1 MRYVHASMDVR
12 NPFPLDLIAS
22 DGPLVSLHLGPDGRP
37 NGATACAHV
46 PAPPERVWNIVSDL
60 SSYANRVPMIDKVKL
75 EGNRVTIH
83 LKFKVTIVSVGF
95 SFTAD
100 VETVPGR
107 SIDLRWV
114 SGEPRNMRL
123 SINVIPYADG
133 KETILV
139 GSGAFDIQ
147 SLGWLV
153 KYFLKHHP
161 EIELGVFPG
170 VAFALIDS
178 MQRAALGR

>member
-1 MRYVHASMDVR
+1 MDVR
-12 NPFPLDLIAS
+12 IPFPLDLVAS
-22 DGPLVSLHLGPDGRP
+22 DGPLVSLHLGPNGRP

-46 PAPPERVWNIVSDL
+46 PVPPERLWEVVSDL
-60 SSYANRVPMIDKVKL
+60 PSYANRVPMIDKVKL
-75 EGNRVTIH
+75 EGDHVSVH

-95 SFTAD
+95 SFTAA

-107 SIDLRWV
+107 SIGLRWV
-114 SGEPRNMRL
+114 SGEPRDMRL
-123 SINVIPYADG
+123 AINIIPYADG
-133 KETILV
+133 KESILV
-139 GSGAFDIQ
+139 GTGAFDIH

-178 MQRAALGR
+178 MHTAALGR